1 MANKENIVPG
11 QLVRNEEQIRTF
23 LEDSCK
29 KGRNL
34 LDHFEDTMDFLVQ
47 NYPEESLEKFEEAS
61 FLLKKGDAQSLAS
74 FLKVSE
80 NKTYACN
87 DEAIS
92 KATQPF
98 LDKVIP
104 KKVSTNQKRYPGLGA
119 NGD

>member
-1 MANKENIVPG
+1 MENKENIVPG
-11 QLVRNEEQIRTF
+11 QLVRDEEQIRTF

-29 KGRNL
+29 KGHNL
-34 LDHFEDTMDFLVQ
+34 LDHFEETMDFLVQ

-80 NKTYACN
+80 NKTYARN
-87 DEAIS
+87 DLEIS

-104 KKVSTNQKRYPGLGA
+104 KKVSTESKTYPGLGT
-119 NGD
+119 NRE